1 MEVER
6 EEKSETCF
14 MIGSMMRSASVL
26 CCKKGY
32 GK

>member
-6 EEKSETCF
+6 EEKNEMCF
-14 MIGSMMRSASVL
+14 MTGSMMRSTSVL